1 MTNTT
6 ATAYTVRLS
15 QPIEDAVQR
24 QEIAGRIGP
33 RLKLSPEMAEKA
45 LGKRGNILKPT
56 LLEKAAKF
64 AEILESAGV
73 QVELIAVPAAG
84 SGAAPP
90 VQNPSTAQ
98 VPVQVPVQ
106 ASVQNPVSSPVAAI
120 EPPAQAALEALL
132 QPVKTVSPESI
143 SAPIPEPIPEPISAL
158 LPEPLSN
165 PAQGHPEHLD
175 PSIRQGLDDLMQELE
190 SRSSGIKP
198 APAKDLPAIPVP
210 QMDVSV
216 LPEAFR
222 LEAQNLNSTDWDEPR
237 PSGERRALAR
247 PQNLT
252 LELDSMDLRYLEDA
266 EQLLPE
272 DDDYGMPVPLETA
285 KLTLEEDFSR
295 KPAGWLSLRWKLLP
309 VALVPALLI
318 GAAWLTTTLL
328 QSQAAQSLALRSTYQ
343 TARVFARSA
352 LDGANVSATGIGAA
366 QTATALENKVMDLYA
381 SRSLPL
387 AWVSIT
393 DAKGKTVAVY
403 GQAIEA
409 QPAAK
414 LEPVKTFRSLAPD
427 ALAASESLGA
437 SSVSF
442 AGADGADLAANPNDE
457 NPVARIANLE
467 SGQYHLVS
475 HPLENKLGAVQ
486 FAVSSNEIDGPAR
499 TNLFVTLAVLAVTLG
514 LVALIASLVIQ
525 SLSRRIV
532 DLAATADRISL
543 GNLDERI
550 QSNTKDEIG
559 DLAASLERMRHS
571 LESAM
576 RRLRRKR

>member
-6 ATAYTVRLS
+6 TTAYTVRLS
-15 QPIEDAVQR
+15 QPIEDATQR

-45 LGKRGNILKPT
+45 LSKRGNILKPT

-84 SGAAPP
+84 SEAAAATVSAVQAPSIAP
-90 VQNPSTAQ
+90 VSAP
-98 VPVQVPVQ
+98 VPVPPISSAPAVQMPV
-106 ASVQNPVSSPVAAI
+106 ASPVTAPITA
-120 EPPAQAALEALL
+120 PSPTPSPTPLEALL
-132 QPVKTVSPESI
+132 QPTSEAADQPGPQPSPD
-143 SAPIPEPIPEPISAL
+143 
-158 LPEPLSN
+158 
-165 PAQGHPEHLD
+165 QLD
-175 PSIRQGLDDLMQELE
+175 PGVQQGLDDLMQELE

-198 APAKDLPAIPVP
+198 APAKDLPAIPMP
-210 QMDVSV
+210 LNDVSV

-222 LEAQNLNSTDWDEPR
+222 LEAAQNMNTTDWDQPR
-237 PSGERRALAR
+237 QDQPRQDQPRQPMGR

-252 LELDSMDLRYLEDA
+252 LELDSMDLRYLDES
-266 EQLLPE
+266 EQMLPE
-272 DDDYGMPVPLETA
+272 DDDYGVPIPLETA

-295 KPAGWLSLRWKLLP
+295 KPAGWVSLRWKLLP
-309 VALVPALLI
+309 VVLVPVLAL
-318 GAAWLTTTLL
+318 GAGWLTTTLL
-328 QSQAAQSLALRSTYQ
+328 QSQASQSLALRSTYQ

-352 LDGANVSATGIGAA
+352 LDGANVPAGGIGTA
-366 QTATALENKVMDLYA
+366 QTATTLENKAIELYA

-427 ALAASESLGA
+427 ALTASESLGA
-437 SSVSF
+437 SSANF
-442 AGADGADLAANPNDE
+442 TGTDGSDLAANPNDE
-457 NPVARIANLE
+457 NPVARSLNLE
-467 SGQYHLVS
+467 SGSYYLIS

-486 FAVSSNEIDGPAR
+486 FSISSNEIDGPAR
-499 TNLFVTLAVLAVTLG
+499 TNLFATLAVLGVTLG
-514 LVALIASLVIQ
+514 LVGLIASLVIQ

-550 QSNTKDEIG
+550 HSNSKDEIG

>member
-6 ATAYTVRLS
+6 TTAYTVRLS
-15 QPIEDAVQR
+15 QPIEDAAQR
-24 QEIAGRIGP
+24 SEIAARIGP

-84 SGAAPP
+84 SEPAAATSSPAVPSPATSAVQAP
-90 VQNPSTAQ
+90 VQNPI
-98 VPVQVPVQ
+98 
-106 ASVQNPVSSPVAAI
+106 SSPV
-120 EPPAQAALEALL
+120 PTPA
-132 QPVKTVSPESI
+132 PISPAPI
-143 SAPIPEPIPEPISAL
+143 SPAPIPQV
-158 LPEPLSN
+158 
-165 PAQGHPEHLD
+165 PAMSPPAAPKNEMAPDNLD
-175 PSIRQGLDDLMQELE
+175 PSVRQGLEDLMQELE

-198 APAKDLPAIPVP
+198 APAKDLPAIPAP
-210 QMDVSV
+210 LGDISV

-222 LEAQNLNSTDWDEPR
+222 LEAQKMNSTDWDEPR
-237 PSGERRALAR
+237 TPKPLGR

-266 EQLLPE
+266 EHMMPE
-272 DDDYGMPVPLETA
+272 DDDYGVPVPLETA

-295 KPAGWLSLRWKLLP
+295 KPKGWVSLRWKLLP
-309 VALVPALLI
+309 VALVPALLL
-318 GAAWLTTTLL
+318 GGAWLTTTLL
-328 QSQAAQSLALRSTYQ
+328 QSNAAQALALRSTYQ
-343 TARVFARSA
+343 TARVFAHSA
-352 LDGANVSATGIGAA
+352 LDGANVSAAGIGAA
-366 QTATALENKVMDLYA
+366 QTATALENKVMDLYV

-393 DAKGKTVAVY
+393 DAQGKTVAVY
-403 GQAIEA
+403 GQAVEA

-427 ALAASESLGA
+427 ALAASETLGA
-437 SSVSF
+437 SSVGFTGS
-442 AGADGADLAANPNDE
+442 DGADLAASPNDQ
-457 NPVARIANLE
+457 NPIARTFNLE
-467 SGQYHLVS
+467 SGVYHLIS

-486 FAVSSNEIDGPAR
+486 FAVPSSEIDGPAR
-499 TNLFVTLAVLAVTLG
+499 TNLFATLAVLGVMLG
-514 LVALIASLVIQ
+514 LVALIASLLVQ
-525 SLSRRIV
+525 SLSNRIV

-550 QSNTKDEIG
+550 HSNTKDEIG

-576 RRLRRKR
+576 RRIRRKR

>member
-6 ATAYTVRLS
+6 TTAYTVRLS
-15 QPIEDAVQR
+15 QPIEDVAQR

-33 RLKLSPEMAEKA
+33 RLKLTPEMAEKA

-84 SGAAPP
+84 SETAAPT
-90 VQNPSTAQ
+90 VS
-98 VPVQVPVQ
+98 PVQ
-106 ASVQNPVSSPVAAI
+106 APIQAPVSSVIPEPISSVVPVTEA
-120 EPPAQAALEALL
+120 PAQAPLEALL
-132 QPVKTVSPESI
+132 QLVTEAV
-143 SAPIPEPIPEPISAL
+143 SAPIPESIPEPVSEPISAL
-158 LPEPLSN
+158 LPEPVSN
-165 PAQGHPEHLD
+165 LANDTHPDHLD

-198 APAKDLPAIPVP
+198 APAKDLPAIPMP

-222 LEAQNLNSTDWDEPR
+222 LEAQNMNSTDWDEPR
-237 PSGERRALAR
+237 PSGERRAVAR

-295 KPAGWLSLRWKLLP
+295 KPAGWMSLRWKLLP
-309 VALVPALLI
+309 VALVPALLL
-318 GAAWLTTTLL
+318 GGAWLTTTLL

-352 LDGANVSATGIGAA
+352 LDGANVPATGIGAA

-414 LEPVKTFRSLAPD
+414 LEPVKTFRAMAPD

-437 SSVSF
+437 SSVTF
-442 AGADGADLAANPNDE
+442 AGSDGADLAANPNDE

-467 SGQYHLVS
+467 SGQYRLVS

-486 FAVSSNEIDGPAR
+486 FAISSNEIDGPAR
-499 TNLFVTLAVLAVTLG
+499 TNLFATLAVLAVTLG